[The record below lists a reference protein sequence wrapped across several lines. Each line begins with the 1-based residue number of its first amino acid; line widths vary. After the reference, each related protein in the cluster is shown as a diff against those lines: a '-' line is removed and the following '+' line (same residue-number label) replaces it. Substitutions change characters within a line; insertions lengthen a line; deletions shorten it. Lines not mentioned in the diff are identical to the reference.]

1 MKKLFYILSLT
12 LGISLLTAC
21 DTDENDTTLPET
33 AVMQDGEFEGL
44 GEGRSGMIKLV
55 IEVKN
60 HILTAVRILSQSE
73 SKFAQPAE
81 QQIIDA
87 VLEKQT
93 VEGVDAVSG
102 ATLTSNG
109 MLTAISMAIDA
120 SKGIQREEVTYN
132 DTSCDIV
139 VVGAGGAGLS
149 AAVQAASMGANVI
162 VLEKQ
167 GIIGGNTNYATGG
180 LNAAETSVQQKLG
193 IIDSKKSHFDDTMS
207 GGHFLNDSSLV
218 ATLVNKA
225 AEAVDWLIS
234 LGADMSNVGQ
244 MAGSS
249 QKRTHRP
256 NGGAAVGPHL
266 VSVLNKAV
274 KAENISIR
282 TRNTVTA
289 LTEQNGKV
297 TGVKVS
303 TPKGVYSIRA
313 KAVILATGGF
323 GANLSLIGQYRPELK
338 DFHTSNHHGATGD
351 AFGWVA
357 PLQASLVLM
366 DQIQVHPTG
375 EAGSHLLISEAVRG
389 NGAILVNRK
398 GARFANEMWTRDKL
412 SDAILGQTDK
422 KAFLVF
428 DQSVRESLATI
439 ENYAQQGLLT
449 SAETPAE
456 LAEALQLPVS
466 AFVETMEKYSRYQS
480 TGEDKDFQRKAEDM
494 PRPLTEAPYYAI
506 NVEPV
511 IHHTM
516 GGIKINA
523 QAEVVNQ
530 AGKSIPGLYAAGEV
544 TGGVHG
550 GNRLG
555 GNAVADIIVFGQ
567 IAGTSAAQSLG
578 LK

>member
-12 LGISLLTAC
+12 LGISLLAAC
-21 DTDENDTTLPET
+21 HAEENGMNLPEA
-33 AVMQDGEFEGL
+33 AVMQDGEYEGL
-44 GEGRSGMIKLV
+44 GEGRSGMIKV
-55 IEVKN
+55 AIEVKN
-60 HILTAVRILSQSE
+60 HILTAIRILSQSE

-93 VEGVDAVSG
+93 IEGVDAVSG

-109 MLTAISMAIDA
+109 LLTAIGMAIDA
-120 SKGIQREEVTYN
+120 SKGIQQEEATYN

-244 MAGSS
+244 LAGSS

-256 NGGAAVGPHL
+256 DGGAAIGPHL
-266 VSVLNKAV
+266 MSVLNKAIQ
-274 KAENISIR
+274 AENISIR

-289 LTEQNGKV
+289 LTEQDGKV

-303 TPKGVYSIRA
+303 TSKGNYSIQA
-313 KAVILATGGF
+313 KSVILATGGF
-323 GANLSLIGQYRPELK
+323 GANLSLVGQYRPELK
-338 DFHTSNHHGATGD
+338 EFPTSNHHGATGD
-351 AFGWVA
+351 AFQWVS
-357 PLQASLVLM
+357 PLQVPLVHM

-375 EAGSHLLISEAVRG
+375 EAGSHLLITEAVRG
-389 NGAILVNRK
+389 NGAILVNRN
-398 GARFANEMWTRDKL
+398 GVRFANEMWTRDKL
-412 SDAILGQTDK
+412 SDAILQQTGK

-428 DQSVRESLATI
+428 DQSVRESLAAI

-449 SAETPAE
+449 SADTPAE
-456 LAEALQLPVS
+456 LAETLQLPVF
-466 AFVETMEKYSRYQS
+466 AFVETMEKYSLYQT
-480 TGEDKDFQRKAEDM
+480 TGEDKDFQRKAEEM

-506 NVEPV
+506 EVEPV

-523 QAEVVNQ
+523 RAEVVNQ
-530 AGKSIPGLYAAGEV
+530 NGKAIPGLYAAGEV

-567 IAGTSAAQSLG
+567 IAGTFAAESLG

>member
-33 AVMQDGEFEGL
+33 AVMQDGEYEGL

-60 HILTAVRILSQSE
+60 HILTSIRILSQSE

-93 VEGVDAVSG
+93 IEGVDAVSG

-109 MLTAISMAIDA
+109 MLTAIGMAIDA

-303 TPKGVYSIRA
+303 TPKGVYSIR
-313 KAVILATGGF
+313 I
-323 GANLSLIGQYRPELK
+323 
-338 DFHTSNHHGATGD
+338 
-351 AFGWVA
+351 
-357 PLQASLVLM
+357 
-366 DQIQVHPTG
+366 
-375 EAGSHLLISEAVRG
+375 
-389 NGAILVNRK
+389 
-398 GARFANEMWTRDKL
+398 
-412 SDAILGQTDK
+412 
-422 KAFLVF
+422 
-428 DQSVRESLATI
+428 
-439 ENYAQQGLLT
+439 
-449 SAETPAE
+449 
-456 LAEALQLPVS
+456 
-466 AFVETMEKYSRYQS
+466 
-480 TGEDKDFQRKAEDM
+480 
-494 PRPLTEAPYYAI
+494 
-506 NVEPV
+506 
-511 IHHTM
+511 
-516 GGIKINA
+516 
-523 QAEVVNQ
+523 
-530 AGKSIPGLYAAGEV
+530 
-544 TGGVHG
+544 
-550 GNRLG
+550 
-555 GNAVADIIVFGQ
+555 
-567 IAGTSAAQSLG
+567 
-578 LK
+578 